1 MCTRR
6 GGRCHPREGSQEGA
20 SGEDEANVLG
30 RLRGQTWE
38 ERTES
43 ISRKGNAMGKFS
55 AGKTSAS
62 PSGNEEEVWHG
73 CICGLSS
80 KSRLEKKDVLSASV
94 LAMVKMN
101 A

>member
-1 MCTRR
+1 MSLEGSDDRR
-6 GGRCHPREGSQEGA
+6 GKNAQRAFQGS
-20 SGEDEANVLG
+20 
-30 RLRGQTWE
+30 
-38 ERTES
+38 
-43 ISRKGNAMGKFS
+43 GNAMGKFS